1 MSLPNQPTAERR
13 DRDAAS
19 DVSIPLQSSGATEL
33 AFTRGIWL
41 ASIQADPALPE
52 RFRGHFEGP
61 PPLVEASDQRL
72 TIHYRRLALVEW
84 ARYALLWGRDAS
96 VMQLSTAIPWRIL
109 VRGGASRLTADLRA
123 LTLLG
128 LAIHGGASDV
138 RIELPPPSGVV
149 PLHIIGGVSNI
160 TLRRPTGSAARLE
173 IQGGV
178 QQLAFDA
185 QHFGSIGG
193 GVRLESAGARDAA
206 DRYEIEVT
214 GGASNVVVDTW

>member
-1 MSLPNQPTAERR
+1 MSLPQPPITERR

-19 DVSIPLQSSGATEL
+19 DISVPLQSTGATEL
-33 AFTRGIWL
+33 VFTRGISL
-41 ASIQADPALPE
+41 ASIQAEPALPE

-61 PPLVEASDQRL
+61 PPQIEVSGSQLI
-72 TIHYRRLALVEW
+72 IHYRRLALVDW

-96 VMQLSTAIPWRIL
+96 VIQLSAAIPWQIM
-109 VRGGASRLTADLRA
+109 VRGGASRLATDLRA
-123 LTLLG
+123 LTLIRLV
-128 LAIHGGASDV
+128 IHGGASDA
-138 RIELPPPSGVV
+138 RIDLPSPSGVV
-149 PLHIIGGVSNI
+149 PLQIIGGVSNL
-160 TLRRPTGSAARLE
+160 TLRRPPGSAARLA

-193 GVRLESAGARDAA
+193 GVRLESAGPRDAA

>member
-1 MSLPNQPTAERR
+1 MSLPNQPTTERR
-13 DRDAAS
+13 ERDSAS
-19 DVSIPLQSSGATEL
+19 DVSIPLESMGTTEL
-33 AFTRGIWL
+33 VFTRGISL

-61 PPLVEASDQRL
+61 PPQVEVSGQQL
-72 TIHYRRLALVEW
+72 IIHYRRLALVDW

-96 VMQLSTAIPWRIL
+96 VMRLSTAAPWRII

-123 LTLLG
+123 LALLE
-128 LAIHGGASDV
+128 LVVQGGASDV

-149 PLHIIGGVSNI
+149 PLRIIGGVSNI
-160 TLRRPTGSAARLE
+160 TLRRPPGSAARLV
-173 IQGGV
+173 IQGGA

-185 QHFGSIGG
+185 QHFGAIGG
-193 GVRLESAGARDAA
+193 GVRLESAGPRDAP

-214 GGASNVVVDTW
+214 GGASNLVVDTW